1 MQLNL
6 KNPLVFFDLETTGIN
21 ISQDR
26 IVELAM
32 LKVMPNGDTEK
43 KVQLVNPTVPIPEE
57 SAMIHGIRDE
67 DVKDKPT
74 FKELAKNLAKFLE
87 GCDLGGYNIVRFDVP
102 LLVEE
107 FLRVDVDFEMSN
119 RKLIDAQKIFFLMEQ
134 RTLSAAYKFYC
145 GKELVGAHGAEADN
159 DATFEVFKAQIEKYN
174 GMDVT
179 DASGRELGKIENN
192 MAAIHQLVAS
202 NMVDLAGRIVLNDKN
217 QEVFNFGKHK
227 GRPVID
233 VLEKERGYYDWMMKG
248 DFPLDTK
255 RKLTKIKLS
264 GFKMG

>member
-1 MQLNL
+1 MAWMLPM
-6 KNPLVFFDLETTGIN
+6 PLVEN
-21 ISQDR
+21 WVR
-26 IVELAM
+26 
-32 LKVMPNGDTEK
+32 LK
-43 KVQLVNPTVPIPEE
+43 
-57 SAMIHGIRDE
+57 
-67 DVKDKPT
+67 
-74 FKELAKNLAKFLE
+74 
-87 GCDLGGYNIVRFDVP
+87 
-102 LLVEE
+102 
-107 FLRVDVDFEMSN
+107 
-119 RKLIDAQKIFFLMEQ
+119 
-134 RTLSAAYKFYC
+134 
-145 GKELVGAHGAEADN
+145 
-159 DATFEVFKAQIEKYN
+159 
-174 GMDVT
+174 
-179 DASGRELGKIENN
+179 NN